1 MPGRRLA
8 LGLLAVPF
16 VARAQGSYPDRP
28 VRIVV
33 PYSAGGVADTTARIM
48 QNKLAEQ
55 LGQSVIIE
63 NRTGASGAIAAA
75 AVAQSPPDGYTLL
88 YEGSTYIT
96 LPLVSRNLPVD
107 YEAALSPVGISN
119 SQPYIIGVRAEFPAR
134 DFAGLL
140 EEARR
145 RPGAVTFG
153 TPGVAHIGH
162 FMGELIQLMGQV
174 RMEHIPF
181 RGGADV
187 ARELAAG
194 RIDVGI
200 ISFSSLR
207 PAVAR
212 GARLIGSTAAQ
223 RNPSMP
229 EIPAIAETLPGYEI
243 MAWTGFFMPT
253 ATPAGPRAR
262 YLAALRA
269 TVNDEGVR
277 QRMIEIGNDPA
288 FADAE
293 EMAAQIRRDREKL
306 RRIVQAANISL
317 G

>member
-1 MPGRRLA
+1 MITRRLGF
-8 LGLLAVPF
+8 GLLAMPAL
-16 VARAQGSYPDRP
+16 ARAQGSWPERP

-33 PYSAGGVADTTARIM
+33 PYSAGGVADTTSRIM
-48 QNKLAEQ
+48 QNRLGEA

-75 AVAQSPPDGYTLL
+75 AVAQASPDGYTML

-96 LPLVSRNLPVD
+96 LPLVNRNLPVD
-107 YEAALSPVGISN
+107 YEATLQSAGMSN
-119 SQPYIIGVRAEFPAR
+119 SQPYIIGVRADFPAR

-140 EEARR
+140 EEARK
-145 RPGAVTFG
+145 RPGLVTFG

-162 FMGELIQLMGQV
+162 FMGELIQLMGDV

-187 ARELAAG
+187 ARELAAQ

-223 RNPSMP
+223 RSQTMP
-229 EIPAIAETLPGYEI
+229 EIPAIAETLPGYEM
-243 MAWTGFFMPT
+243 MAWTGFFLPT
-253 ATPAGPRAR
+253 ATPAMPRAR
-262 YLAALRA
+262 FLTALRE
-269 TVNDEGVR
+269 TVADPGIR
-277 QRMIEIGNDPA
+277 ARMVEIGNDPF

-293 EMAAQIRRDREKL
+293 AMAEQVRRDREKL
-306 RRIVQAANISL
+306 RRIAHAANITL

>member
-1 MPGRRLA
+1 MLTRRLA
-8 LGLLAVPF
+8 MGLLAAPA
-16 VARAQGSYPDRP
+16 VARAQAQWPERP

-33 PYSAGGVADTTARIM
+33 PYSAGGVADTTARLM
-48 QNKLAEQ
+48 QAKLAEQ

-75 AVAQSPPDGYTLL
+75 AVAQSPADGYTLL

-96 LPLVSRNLPVD
+96 LPLISRNLPVD
-107 YEAALSPVGISN
+107 YEATLSAAGMSN
-119 SQPYIIGVRAEFPAR
+119 SQPYIIGVRADFPGR

-140 EEARR
+140 AEARR
-145 RPGAVTFG
+145 QPGTVTFG

-162 FMGELIQLMGQV
+162 FMGELIQLMGDV
-174 RMEHIPF
+174 RMEHVPF

-194 RIDVGI
+194 RIDIGI

-212 GARLIGSTAAQ
+212 GARLIGSTAPR
-223 RNPSMP
+223 RNPTMP
-229 EIPAIAETLPGYEI
+229 DIPAIAETLPGYEM
-243 MAWTGFFMPT
+243 MAWTGFFVPT
-253 ATPAGPRAR
+253 ATPALPRDR
-262 YLAALRA
+262 FLAALRA
-269 TVNDEGVR
+269 TVADDGVR
-277 QRMIEIGNDPA
+277 ARMIEIGNDPA
-288 FADAE
+288 FADGE
-293 EMAAQIRRDREKL
+293 EMAAQVRRDREKL
-306 RRIVQAANISL
+306 RRIARAANISL

>member
-1 MPGRRLA
+1 MVTRRLA
-8 LGLLAVPF
+8 MGLLAMPA
-16 VARAQGSYPDRP
+16 VARAQGSWPERP
-28 VRIVV
+28 VRVVV

-48 QNKLAEQ
+48 QNRLGEA
-55 LGQSVIIE
+55 LGQSIVIE

-75 AVAQSPPDGYTLL
+75 AVAQAPADGYTLL

-96 LPLVSRNLPVD
+96 LPLVSRNLPID
-107 YEAALSPVGISN
+107 YEATLQSAGMSN
-119 SQPYIIGVRAEFPAR
+119 SQPYIIGVRADFPAR

-140 EEARR
+140 AEARQ
-145 RPGAVTFG
+145 RPGQVTFG

-162 FMGELIQLMGQV
+162 FMGELIQLMGEV

-187 ARELAAG
+187 ARELAAQ

-212 GARLIGSTAAQ
+212 GARLIGSTAA
-223 RNPSMP
+223 RRSPTMP
-229 EIPAIAETLPGYEI
+229 EIPAIAETLPGYEM
-243 MAWTGFFMPT
+243 MAWTGFFVPS
-253 ATPAGPRAR
+253 ATPAPPRTRFLAGLRDTVADPSVQAR
-262 YLAALRA
+262 M
-269 TVNDEGVR
+269 V
-277 QRMIEIGNDPA
+277 EIGNDPH

-293 EMAAQIRRDREKL
+293 AMAAQVRQDREKL
-306 RRIVQAANISL
+306 RRIAQAANITL

>member
-1 MPGRRLA
+1 MITRRLA
-8 LGLLAVPF
+8 FGLLAMPA
-16 VARAQGSYPDRP
+16 VARAQGHWPERP
-28 VRIVV
+28 VRVVV
-33 PYSAGGVADTTARIM
+33 PYSAGGVADTTSRIM
-48 QNKLAEQ
+48 QNRLGEA
-55 LGQSVIIE
+55 LGQPVIIE

-96 LPLVSRNLPVD
+96 LPLVNRNLPVD
-107 YEAALSPVGISN
+107 YEATLQSAGMSN
-119 SQPYIIGVRAEFPAR
+119 SQPYIIGVRADFPAR

-140 EEARR
+140 EEARK
-145 RPGAVTFG
+145 RPGQVTFG

-162 FMGELIQLMGQV
+162 FMGELIQLMGHVQL
-174 RMEHIPF
+174 EHVPF

-187 ARELAAG
+187 ARELAAQ

-223 RNPSMP
+223 RNPTMP
-229 EIPAIAETLPGYEI
+229 DIPAIAETLSGYEM
-243 MAWTGFFMPT
+243 MAWTGFFLPT
-253 ATPAGPRAR
+253 ATPPPPRTR
-262 YLAALRA
+262 FLAALRE
-269 TVNDEGVR
+269 TVADAGVR
-277 QRMIEIGNDPA
+277 TRMIEIGNDPF

-293 EMAAQIRRDREKL
+293 AMAEQVRRDREKL
-306 RRIVQAANISL
+306 RRIARAANITL

>member
-1 MPGRRLA
+1 MISRRLA
-8 LGLLAVPF
+8 FGLLAAPA
-16 VARAQGSYPDRP
+16 VARAQGNWPERP

-33 PYSAGGVADTTARIM
+33 PYSAGGVADTTSRIM

-55 LGQSVIIE
+55 LGQSVIVE
-63 NRTGASGAIAAA
+63 NRTGASGAIAAT
-75 AVAQSPPDGYTLL
+75 AVAQSAADGYTLL

-107 YEAALSPVGISN
+107 YEATLSPAGMSN
-119 SQPYIIGVRAEFPAR
+119 SQPYIIGVRADFPAR

-145 RPGAVTFG
+145 RPGQVTFG

-162 FMGELIQLMGQV
+162 FMGELIQLMGNV

-187 ARELAAG
+187 ARELAAQ
-194 RIDVGI
+194 RIDIGI

-223 RNPSMP
+223 RNPTMP
-229 EIPAIAETLPGYEI
+229 DIPAIAETLPGYEI
-243 MAWTGFFMPT
+243 MAWTGFFVPA
-253 ATPAGPRAR
+253 ATPALPRTR
-262 YLAALRA
+262 FLAALRE
-269 TVNDEGVR
+269 TVNDPGVR
-277 QRMIEIGNDPA
+277 QRMIDIGNDPH
-288 FADAE
+288 FADGEA
-293 EMAAQIRRDREKL
+293 MAAQVRRDREKL
-306 RRIVQAANISL
+306 RQIMRAANITL